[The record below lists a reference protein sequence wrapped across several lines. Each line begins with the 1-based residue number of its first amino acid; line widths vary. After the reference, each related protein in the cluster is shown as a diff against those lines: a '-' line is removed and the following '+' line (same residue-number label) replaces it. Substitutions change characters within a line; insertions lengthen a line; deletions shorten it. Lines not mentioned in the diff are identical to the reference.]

1 MNIKKSKPYQMEPI
15 FLTDPS
21 VQPTDELVF
30 SIIGKNSI
38 YWQKIIK
45 YLHDNHNDITEVWRF
60 YNDGKCWLY
69 RTLRKKKTIYWIGIL
84 KDTFR
89 ITFYL
94 GNKADE
100 LIEDSSLSENIKE
113 EFQDAKHST
122 FGRSVTITVR
132 SAEDLEN
139 VQKLIEIKLKLK

>member
-1 MNIKKSKPYQMEPI
+1 MEPI
-15 FLTDPS
+15 FLTDPN
-21 VQPTDELVF
+21 VEPTDELIN

-38 YWQKIIK
+38 YWQRIVE
-45 YLHDNHNDITEVWRF
+45 YLSDNHRDVTEVWRF

-94 GNKADE
+94 SDKADS
-100 LIEDSSLSENIKE
+100 LIEESTLSDNIKE
-113 EFQDAKHST
+113 EFQSTKGAK
-122 FGRSVTITVR
+122 FRAATVVMR

-139 VQKLIEIKLKLK
+139 VLKLIEIKLKMK

>member
-1 MNIKKSKPYQMEPI
+1 MEPI
-15 FLTDPS
+15 FLTDPN
-21 VQPTDELVF
+21 VEPTDELITT
-30 SIIGKNSI
+30 IIGSNNI

-45 YLHDNHNDITEVWRF
+45 YLDDHHNDISEVWRF

-94 GNKADE
+94 SDKAE
-100 LIEDSSLSENIKE
+100 SFIEESTLSDNLKE
-113 EFQDAKHST
+113 EFHNTKGAK
-122 FGRSVTITVR
+122 FR
-132 SAEDLEN
+132 SATVVMRSDEDLEN
-139 VQKLIEIKLKLK
+139 VLKLIEIKLKIK